1 MDIVKPILL
10 NNILKYTYRLQ
21 KKELREDI
29 INYYKSKK
37 KAIKL
42 YNNSFMDDNEEQAG
56 LNWLSNDIDSY
67 CNLNIA
73 TMERLSDNYINIL
86 KRSIIFEEKK
96 YIDITNYY
104 WKFPFRDVSRNINI
118 MWGLLTPNER
128 YKMLKMNYSTNEIAY
143 GN

>member
-1 MDIVKPILL
+1 MAILNPILL

-29 INYYKSKK
+29 INYYKSKR

-42 YNNSFMDDNEEQAG
+42 YNNSFMDDNEDEAG
-56 LNWLSNDIDSY
+56 LNWLSNDIDAY
-67 CNLNIA
+67 CNQNIA
-73 TMERLSDNYINIL
+73 TMEHLSDNYINIL